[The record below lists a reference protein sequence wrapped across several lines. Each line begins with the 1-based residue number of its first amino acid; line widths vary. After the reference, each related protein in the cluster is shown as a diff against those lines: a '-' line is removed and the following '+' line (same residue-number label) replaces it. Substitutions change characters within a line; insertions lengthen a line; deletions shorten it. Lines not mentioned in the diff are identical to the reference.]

1 MNPRLRPFLIG
12 IGSSLLSIGLYGIAL
27 SCYNALMLLLI
38 SMEEGGQGLTDFSMP
53 LTKSV
58 ILYSQGVGLQYPPLT
73 LTVIPLGLT
82 MLLIVLV
89 RACSSRLGCS
99 WQGYVGGLAVWLAVH
114 AWIASTSS
122 VGTLDSMGVIEL
134 KTSIVFSIGYLLAFL
149 PETGLTGMCRDAVSR
164 LDQSFRRT
172 LRLGVIAFVLTI
184 VFLVL
189 ISLITVISWAV
200 LGWNDMIDM
209 FPAIGMGHGSAVM
222 TTIAYLIWLPN
233 LMLWALSWVCGGG
246 FSIGTSAV
254 FSLWSGTGYD
264 LPSVPLFALFPAPV
278 DGDSTRIAL
287 MLLPGMLT
295 FIIGS
300 WMMLSTRRFAVLRR
314 DEDEDP
320 TRLVSSRMFRRFA
333 HPAIAFC
340 AASVLIAIAVPLL
353 MSLANGSLG
362 TGRLSHIGVDIAA
375 STRAIARPC
384 ALGFLAA
391 WMIPLIFVCSR
402 CGIAALLSRRNGGNA
417 RSGESDNPRPIVN
430 DVDNA
435 VDTGSS
441 SAMNG
446 PAAEH
451 NGIDASNDAD
461 LPSRSPRVP
470 RTAQSSAPF
479 TVDNRSLHSEI
490 PKRARVVAS
499 GGSVENPTTKED
511 K

>member
-1 MNPRLRPFLIG
+1 M
-12 IGSSLLSIGLYGIAL
+12 

-53 LTKSV
+53 LTKAV
-58 ILYSQGVGLQYPPLT
+58 MLYSQGVGLQYPPLT

-82 MLLIVLV
+82 VLLIVLI
-89 RACSSRLGCS
+89 RACSLRLGCS
-99 WQGYVGGLAVWLAVH
+99 WQGYVGGLAAWLAVH

-149 PETGLTGMCRDAVSR
+149 PETGLSGMRRDAVSR

-184 VFLVL
+184 AFLVL
-189 ISLITVISWAV
+189 VSLITVVSWAV

-233 LMLWALSWVCGGG
+233 LMLWALSWVCGGA

-264 LPSVPLFALFPAPV
+264 LPSVPLFALLPAPV
-278 DGDSTRIAL
+278 DGEATRISL
-287 MLLPGMLT
+287 MLLPGVLT
-295 FIIGS
+295 FIIGT
-300 WMMLSTRRFAVLRR
+300 WMMLSAKRFAVLRR

-320 TRLVSSRMFRRFA
+320 TRLVSSRMLHRFA

-340 AASVLIAIAVPLL
+340 AASVFIAIVIPLL
-353 MSLANGSLG
+353 MSLSNGSLG
-362 TGRLSHIGVDIAA
+362 TGRLSHIGVDVAA

-391 WMIPLIFVCSR
+391 WMIPLIFVCGR
-402 CGIAALLSRRNGGNA
+402 CGIAALLSRRTGGNTD
-417 RSGESDNPRPIVN
+417 SVGNSSLRP
-430 DVDNA
+430 A
-435 VDTGSS
+435 VDDMDNRDDIDHAAETDSS
-441 SAMNG
+441 SAMND
-446 PAAEH
+446 PASEH
-451 NGIDASNDAD
+451 NRIGASNDAD

-479 TVDNRSLHSEI
+479 TVDNRSLRTEK
-490 PKRARVVAS
+490 PKRARMVAS
-499 GGSVENPTTKED
+499 GGSAENPTTKED